1 MAQLAWTA
9 VFLATLV
16 AGCGNPLAEQQ
27 APLTVGAASS
37 MEPLLRELSTAFT
50 QETGVDVIFSFG
62 ATGSLTSQI
71 EQGAPIDVFAAADT
85 LYMERL
91 EAGGYVA
98 SSGWAA
104 FAQGQLLVVRRS
116 QSNSTLEEITDL
128 LLPSVRFVAL
138 ANPEV
143 APYGNAARE
152 ALQSAGVWEVLQPKV
167 VYGGNVRQALQ
178 FVETGNADA
187 ALVPLSLLLDSD
199 LAVFPVDRDA
209 YAPVVHTI
217 VVIEGAAQ
225 PAAARTFVAFVTAPE
240 NHPVVQRNGY
250 LAPSR
255 TEAR

>member
-16 AGCGNPLAEQQ
+16 AGCGNPVPEQQ

-37 MEPLLRELSTAFT
+37 MEPLLHELSTAFT

-62 ATGSLTSQI
+62 ATGSITSQI

-85 LYMERL
+85 LYMKRL
-91 EAGGYVA
+91 ETGGYVT
-98 SSGWAA
+98 SGGWMA
-104 FAQGQLLVVRRS
+104 FAQGQLLVVGRS
-116 QSNSTLEEITDL
+116 QRNGRLEGIDDL

-138 ANPEV
+138 ANPDV

-152 ALQSAGVWEVLQPKV
+152 ALRHAGLWKVLQPKL

-199 LAVFPVDRDA
+199 LAMFPVDEDA
-209 YAPVVHTI
+209 YAPVVHT
-217 VVIEGAAQ
+217 VAVIKGAAQ
-225 PAAARTFVAFVTAPE
+225 IEAAQAFVAFVTASE
-240 NHPVVQRNGY
+240 NHTVVQRNGY
-250 LAPSR
+250 LAPPR
-255 TEAR
+255 TETR